1 MNPRTPFLYVILACL
16 SALPLYS
23 EDSAA
28 HWAFQRVSVIDLPSA
43 IPSTTITPIDALHQ
57 SALRDQD
64 LPMAKQAPRQRIA
77 RRLAYHLHGLPAT
90 MEDVETFENDDSP
103 NAYGRYLD
111 RQLASPRYG
120 ERWARHW
127 MDVARYADNKGY
139 VFQEERRYPYAYTYR
154 DWLVSAFNTDLPYDE
169 FIRQQI
175 AGDHVVKESQ
185 DPQAYAAMGFLTL
198 GRRFLNRE
206 PDIIDDRIDVVTRG
220 LLGLTV
226 SCARCHDHKFD
237 PVPIEDYY
245 SLYGIFAS
253 SHEPSDKPLLGEPDT
268 TSPAYQAFL
277 SEEIKR
283 QEKIDNYFTTRHAK
297 LRTEPLLKAYF
308 QLAHDGRDW
317 DESKIGSRAQ
327 AEKLYQKIALRWRDR
342 IIELCKEGH
351 PAFLPWKHLLE
362 KGTLPETMETA
373 NPMVWKAL
381 KTAKVGAM
389 NELIAVYAK
398 VIAEADRDNPHD
410 NKHHESLRQLL
421 VSKDSPT
428 GLEPEKLYRIFNV
441 KDQETVRKLRRELK
455 QHQAMSPGAPPRGM
469 VMLDKDKPVRPH
481 VFVRGNPRSRGK
493 QVPRQYLT
501 ALGHKGRQPY
511 EDGSGRRQL
520 AEDISSPRNPLTARV
535 FVNRTWMH
543 FFGKPMVD
551 APSDFGVRTEAPKLV
566 TVLDRLAG
574 DFMRE
579 GWSIKRLHREILSSA
594 LYRQDSLAPEVAL
607 VRDPDNRW
615 ITRMNRQRHG
625 FEAMRDSLLA
635 ACDDLDL
642 NAGGQ
647 PVDIL
652 KQPFSQR
659 RTIYGFIDR
668 QNLPSTFRTFDIA
681 SPDVHTPRRL
691 ETMVPQQALYMMNGP
706 LVAQQ
711 AERLGLRAEE
721 MGKQSPTQAITA
733 LYHRL
738 FARSPDEEE
747 TLIGLAF
754 VNDWTPSDKFPNSW
768 EAYAHALLSA
778 NEFIFID

>member
-1 MNPRTPFLYVILACL
+1 MNPRTSFLYVLL
-16 SALPLYS
+16 VGLGLLPLQS
-23 EDSAA
+23 EDGSS
-28 HWAFQRVSVIDLPSA
+28 HWAFQSVPSVKLPPVIHDTA
-43 IPSTTITPIDALHQ
+43 LTPIDALHQ
-57 SALRDQD
+57 ASLDDQK
-64 LPMAKQAPRQRIA
+64 LPMAEEAPRQRLA
-77 RRLAYHLHGLPAT
+77 RRLAYHLHGLPAAID
-90 MEDVETFENDDSP
+90 DVVALENDPSP
-103 NAYGRYLD
+103 NAYERHLD

-154 DWLVSAFNTDLPYDE
+154 DWLVSAFNQDLPYDE

-175 AGDHVVKESQ
+175 AGDHVAKESR

-237 PVPIEDYY
+237 PIPIEDYY
-245 SLYGIFAS
+245 SLYGVFAS

-268 TSPAYQAFL
+268 KSPAYQAFL
-277 SEEIKR
+277 SEEKKR
-283 QEKIDNYFTTRHAK
+283 QQKIDDYFTTRHAK

-317 DESKIGSRAQ
+317 DEPKIGSRAQ
-327 AEKLYQKIALRWRDR
+327 AEKLYQKISLQWRDR
-342 IIELCKEGH
+342 IVKLCNDED

-362 KGTLPETMETA
+362 NGSLPESMDAA
-373 NPMVWKAL
+373 NPIVWKAL
-381 KTAKVGAM
+381 TAAKVGSM

-398 VIAEADRDNPHD
+398 VIAEANHDKPHE
-410 NKHHESLRQLL
+410 NKHRESIRQLL

-428 GLEPEKLYRIFNV
+428 GLEPEKLYRIFNTR
-441 KDQETVRKLRRELK
+441 DQETVRKLRRELK

-469 VMLDKDKPVRPH
+469 VLLDKEKPVEPV
-481 VFVRGNPRSRGK
+481 VFVRGNPSFRGK
-493 QVPRQYLT
+493 QVPRQYLS
-501 ALGHKGRQPY
+501 ALEEKDCQPY
-511 EDGSGRRQL
+511 QDGSGRRQL
-520 AEDISSPRNPLTARV
+520 AEDIASPSNPLTARV

-543 FFGKPMVD
+543 LFGKPMVD
-551 APSDFGVRTEAPKLV
+551 APSDFGIRTEAPELV
-566 TVLDRLAG
+566 AVLDHLAG
-574 DFMRE
+574 DFMRG
-579 GWSIKRLHREILSSA
+579 GWSIKRLHREILTSA
-594 LYRQDSLAPEVAL
+594 IYRQDSLAPQGAFDG
-607 VRDPDNRW
+607 DPENRW
-615 ITRMNRQRHG
+615 LTRMNRQRHG
-625 FEAMRDSLLA
+625 FEAMRDALLA
-635 ACDDLDL
+635 ASDDLDL
-642 NAGGQ
+642 KAGGQ
-647 PVDIL
+647 PIDIL
-652 KQPFSQR
+652 KKPFSQR

-711 AERLGLRAEE
+711 AEQLGQLGQELA
-721 MGKQSPTQAITA
+721 MQSPEQAITA

-738 FARSPDEEE
+738 FARTPDKEEI
-747 TLIGLAF
+747 LIGQAF
-754 VNDWTPSDKFPNSW
+754 INDWTPSDNFPNSW